1 MDMMRHEKLLT
12 VGNDRSCRIWK
23 IRSDSQLVFRA
34 PTLSMECCRFLN
46 SSHFVTGS
54 ADGLQ
59 LWNTSKKKPI
69 SCTPALHNNANSLH
83 FENSWIQ
90 SLASIHQSDLVG
102 SGAADGSIRL
112 WRVKGS
118 DQRWTG
124 FERLGLGLEASG
136 NITALH
142 FSKDG
147 GLVFGAQSKEPRL
160 GNWTNSRTKTQNSI
174 LIYRLKQQ

>member
-1 MDMMRHEKLLT
+1 MMQYEKLLT

-23 IRSDSQLVFRA
+23 TRSDSQLVFRA

-69 SCTPALHNNANSLH
+69 SCTPAPHYDPPI
-83 FENSWIQ
+83 ENSWIQ
-90 SLASIHQSDLVG
+90 SLASVHQSDLVG

-124 FERLGLGLEASG
+124 LERLGLGLEASG
-136 NITALH
+136 NITSLH
-142 FSKDG
+142 FSRHG
-147 GLVFGAQSKEPRL
+147 GLVIGAQSKQPRL
-160 GNWTNSRTKTQNSI
+160 GNWTNSSTKTQNSI
-174 LIYRLKQQ
+174 LIYRLKKQ